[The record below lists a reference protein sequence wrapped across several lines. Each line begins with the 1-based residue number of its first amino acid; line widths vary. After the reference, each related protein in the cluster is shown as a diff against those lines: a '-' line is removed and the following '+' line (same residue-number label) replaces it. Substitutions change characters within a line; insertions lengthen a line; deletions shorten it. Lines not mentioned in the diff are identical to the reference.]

1 MPTVISAEE
10 IVDEV
15 REVVRTAFHGKRLTP
30 TWVMAHQVQARLSKA
45 TYDRLIADHG
55 EPGEGSGNSHASSH
69 VVKNALLMLN
79 KAGEVVVDYLDAN
92 HEIFVAQPIGQ
103 VKPSDPTVA
112 IYRYVG

>member
-15 REVVRTAFHGKRLTP
+15 RAIVSTAFHGKHKTP
-30 TWVMAHQVQARLSKA
+30 TWVMAHQVQARLPKA

-69 VVKNALLMLN
+69 VVKDALLMLSKN
-79 KAGEVVVDYLDAN
+79 GEVVIDYLDGN
-92 HEIFVAQPIGQ
+92 NEIFVSHPIGLR
-103 VKPSDPTVA
+103 KPSDQTIA